1 MRVAIIGA
9 GAAGCFC
16 AVVLKR
22 LRPET
27 DVTIFERA
35 RRTMVKLALTGG
47 GRCNLTNTFAH
58 VADLAMAYPRGA
70 RLMQRLFRQFGPEE
84 TLRWWEQQGVRL
96 VVQDDDCVFPAS
108 QDARE
113 IVGTLLTAMRQTDV
127 HLRTNAKVTSVE
139 AEPQESENN
148 SARCTAN
155 CEPSTKEPT
164 AGCLVRTDATCERFD
179 RVLVATGGSPRPS
192 GLAFLPDTEVVAPV
206 PSLFAMNA
214 GDESLHALMGTV
226 VERCQI
232 AVAGTKFRAEGTL
245 LLTHFGFS
253 GPAMLRLSS
262 YAARHLAEQD
272 YRVTLLVNWMQ
283 GAGEE
288 EVRRTLSDFRQS
300 AKLTA
305 NHHPLHLTSR
315 HWLYLLGRAHV
326 APTQRWDAL
335 NAKEA
340 NRLLSVLTTDA
351 YPTTGRCAYKG
362 EFVTCGGVS
371 LQEVDSATLALKRH
385 LHIHLAGEALDIDGI
400 TGGFNLQAAW
410 TTGYVVAHAIAR
422 DA

>member
-22 LRPET
+22 LRPEV
-27 DVTIFERA
+27 DVTIFERT
-35 RRTMVKLALTGG
+35 RRRMVKLALTGG
-47 GRCNLTNTFAH
+47 GRCNLTNTFDH
-58 VADLAMAYPRGA
+58 VTDLAQAYPRGA

-84 TLRWWEQQGVRL
+84 TFRWWEEQGVRL

-113 IVGTLLTAMRQTDV
+113 IVGTLLTAMRQADV
-127 HLRTNAKVTSVE
+127 HLRTNAKVTNVE
-139 AEPQESENN
+139 NGNAS
-148 SARCTAN
+148 
-155 CEPSTKEPT
+155 
-164 AGCLVRTDATCERFD
+164 CLVRTETTCETFD

-192 GLAFLPDTEVVAPV
+192 GLAFLPDTAIVAPV

-214 GDESLHALMGTV
+214 GDESLHALTGTV

-262 YAARHLAEQD
+262 YAARHLAGLD
-272 YRVTLLVNWMQ
+272 YRATLLVNWMQ
-283 GAGEE
+283 GANEE
-288 EVRRTLSDFRQS
+288 EVRRTLSTFRQS
-300 AKLTA
+300 TKLTA

-315 HWLYLLGRAHV
+315 HWLYLLTRAHV

-340 NRLLSVLTTDA
+340 NRLLSVLTADT
-351 YPTTGRCAYKG
+351 YPTAGRCAYKG

-371 LQEVDSATLALKRH
+371 LREVDSATLALKHHPR
-385 LHIHLAGEALDIDGI
+385 IHLAGEALDIDGI